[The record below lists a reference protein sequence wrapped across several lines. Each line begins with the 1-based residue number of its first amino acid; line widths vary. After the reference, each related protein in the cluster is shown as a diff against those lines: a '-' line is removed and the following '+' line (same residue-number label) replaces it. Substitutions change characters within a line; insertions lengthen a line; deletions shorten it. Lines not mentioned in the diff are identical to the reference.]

1 MPCEPHAVEN
11 RADNSWIIIA
21 WHHHI
26 IVILGDAAIYCCF
39 TNIWLFYVWQ
49 RKMVMYSSWI
59 THLFHA
65 KSRVAI
71 LIKQLYVITKE
82 CSLWKGQALKFKIR
96 VVQFSMIIHFWL
108 YFIFSLSLRTLSGF
122 RIELSRCNAL
132 YIRLKNVI
140 LRFDWIERVIQII
153 VSEFWHVYQRF

>member
-1 MPCEPHAVEN
+1 MPCEPHALEIG
-11 RADNSWIIIA
+11 ADNSCIIIA

-49 RKMVMYSSWI
+49 RKIIMYSSWI

-71 LIKQLYVITKE
+71 LIKQLFVITKE
-82 CSLWKGQALKFKIR
+82 CSLGKWEALEFKIR

-108 YFIFSLSLRTLSGF
+108 YIIFTLSLLRQSGI
-122 RIELSRCNAL
+122 RIELSVAML
-132 YIRLKNVI
+132 YISDLKMCLNDLI
-140 LRFDWIERVIQII
+140 G
-153 VSEFWHVYQRF
+153 